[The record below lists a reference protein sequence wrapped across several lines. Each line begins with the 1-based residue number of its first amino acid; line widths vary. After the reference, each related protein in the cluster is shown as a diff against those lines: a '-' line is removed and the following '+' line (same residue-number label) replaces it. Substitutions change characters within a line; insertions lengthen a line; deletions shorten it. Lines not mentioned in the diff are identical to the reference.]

1 MLTKFAWVPNALS
14 ICRIPLS
21 VLYIAVFSTTEDL
34 GFWLAVGITLLA
46 LVTDFADGWLS
57 RKWQVTSETGYFL
70 DGLGDKS
77 FTVAICL
84 SISNAYPHL
93 SVLVWA
99 LISREVGLYALRAI
113 DADRKNSLKNL
124 RWVSLVQAGFIRVF
138 FLTFFVLA
146 YRELHSLERVEW
158 LTNLFVLSG
167 AIATIAGWTSI
178 FALTNKLVRQ
188 TTDN

>member
-1 MLTKFAWVPNALS
+1 
-14 ICRIPLS
+14 
-21 VLYIAVFSTTEDL
+21 
-34 GFWLAVGITLLA
+34 
-46 LVTDFADGWLS
+46 
-57 RKWQVTSETGYFL
+57 
-70 DGLGDKS
+70 
-77 FTVAICL
+77 VAICL

-178 FALTNKLVRQ
+178 FALTNKLVMQ